1 MLSFNQQVRALC
13 NSSSHVHSLQCVL
26 LSVAGNQM
34 NEFLNENWKEAYRAV
49 SPPIFEGFAQVVS
62 QIINNIA
69 DFLPFDALF
78 PETIP

>member
-1 MLSFNQQVRALC
+1 
-13 NSSSHVHSLQCVL
+13 
-26 LSVAGNQM
+26 M